1 MHKWLP
7 IRKRSE
13 GGREGWG
20 RQRGRVEEVQYLVLL
35 NLWEGSEDTRRH
47 QLNMFCISEQFLWCW
62 WRREEGRRG
71 GGGHHPVSH
80 PVCSFHQSELSVW
93 SNLSSSASHKCKK
106 QRLHTVSKHRY
117 FGALLQKTQRRK
129 KSLQFYLC
137 APLLQQTVMLEL
149 LDFLMLSESLQ
160 QQGREK

>member
-1 MHKWLP
+1 MGETEG
-7 IRKRSE
+7 E
-13 GGREGWG
+13 GGGGAIFSVVEPLG
-20 RQRGRVEEVQYLVLL
+20 RLGRHTETPAQHVLHQWTISMVLVEK
-35 NLWEGSEDTRRH
+35 
-47 QLNMFCISEQFLWCW
+47 
-62 WRREEGRRG
+62 GRRGGGG

-106 QRLHTVSKHRY
+106 QRLHTVSNHRY

-129 KSLQFYLC
+129 KSPRFYLC

-149 LDFLMLSESLQ
+149 SYFLMLSESLQ

>member
-13 GGREGWG
+13 GGRG

-149 LDFLMLSESLQ
+149 SYFLMLSESLQ